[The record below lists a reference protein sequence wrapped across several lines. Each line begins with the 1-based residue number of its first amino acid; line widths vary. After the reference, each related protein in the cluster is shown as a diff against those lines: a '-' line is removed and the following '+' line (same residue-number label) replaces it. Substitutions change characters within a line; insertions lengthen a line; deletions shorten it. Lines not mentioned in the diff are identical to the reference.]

1 MQREAESSPD
11 TLVSRNFS
19 KLKLISSYNSRVFHK
34 QNLPIFLYFLR
45 DNIDGISSVI
55 TTVFEAQFR
64 NLFRIIPHTNTT
76 RKLCYR
82 LLMAAN
88 YVRIGYQTARI
99 DARL

>member
-19 KLKLISSYNSRVFHK
+19 KLKLISSYYSHK
-34 QNLPIFLYFLR
+34 QNLPIFLYFLP

-64 NLFRIIPHTNTT
+64 NLFRILPHTNTT